1 MTLNILGNQPRLPI
15 YRRVGIL
22 VGAILLC
29 LALLVGIARAQS
41 PSACLD
47 RFLVRPGD
55 SLTGI
60 ANIYGFDWKVIAELN
75 DLRSPY
81 DLYAGQWLCLPA
93 KVGAEAAAKTPHPSR
108 APRWT
113 VRISANRVEIQ
124 SFNFPAKNAY
134 VVKASDSQAPA
145 DEPGYKLGTLR
156 TKKGGDLLARFS
168 LPEELRETAQ
178 IEICLKN
185 ATSDELTCH
194 VTSNRR

>member
-1 MTLNILGNQPRLPI
+1 LNVLDNHSHIPI
-15 YRRVGIL
+15 YRKAGGITAA
-22 VGAILLC
+22 VLLC
-29 LALLVGIARAQS
+29 LALLVGMARAQS

-60 ANIYGFDWKVIAELN
+60 ANIYGFDWQVIAELN
-75 DLRSPY
+75 DLRPPY
-81 DLYAGQWLCLPA
+81 DLYAGHWLCLPA

-113 VRISANRVEIQ
+113 ARISGKWVEIQ
-124 SFNFPAKNAY
+124 TFNFPAKNAFA
-134 VVKASDSQAPA
+134 VKAADSQALPY
-145 DEPGYKLGTLR
+145 EPGYRLGTLR
-156 TKKGGDLLARFS
+156 TKKGGDLLARFP

-185 ATSDELTCH
+185 ATTNELTCQL
-194 VTSNRR
+194 VSNKR